1 MPKKLTINELEL
13 KIDIP
18 NSLTWNDGLVE
29 KLKKGIEDAF
39 DHINSKN
46 QIFKNDGIDFIEI
59 DLGTLSSIDE
69 FKDALTNELWVTFA
83 PYFKILDSENSSPTL
98 YDLFKSPKKNNQTQ
112 EIWSYLNSSFEFSDQ
127 NIDELIKNWERNS
140 ILSLSDIHELMIQLL
155 GDELSGELI
164 SWYRKNFGETVD
176 PNLLKL
182 FIELFQRKRNNLS
195 LNNIVLFESIFEL
208 WFKQD
213 IYLLLF
219 HSKNGPFEE
228 KLLQIILSRLS
239 DDEIMEINQQG
250 FFQSIIKGNSLD
262 YQNLT
267 KVWQKRLIQTYSLQK
282 VDGFLAETL
291 PIQWT
296 NTLGK
301 KSYHELEF
309 FLHLL
314 AYLNISPNRKLY
326 SIAIQAVLLGKP
338 FNITEWIVH
347 FFELVYPELPSEW
360 RNSKRFEEQILMQ
373 LSMFREGKKSIRS
386 VSEYWLWIKQSDTF
400 MLLWNKSIPAALK
413 RLTLISEYLYQSATV
428 NPKYPWKKRLFPTT
442 NLSPNISKDAPK
454 VIEILI
460 GDIKSWLNVTT
471 PFSTTNYSDKEILH
485 IHLVIGEI
493 KSLLFDFETFLMVL
507 SRYYNRSE
515 GWWREWVFT
524 SPIQKQY
531 LFNIWRDTV
540 LQIQKLEQVVTL
552 EIAEREYLKNDE
564 LKLNQEEFDDFPNL
578 KANASIELLYNQ
590 FEEFKKG
597 LTEEEWSVLQKFIE
611 DQNSDASKFKL
622 KFKSIENALLI
633 WFAYWKTT
641 SQAEV
646 PLKIQTVH
654 RTFQSQ
660 WWKELL
666 KTSQWINLILSSHHV
681 TNSPQFEFLLK
692 ISKALSTLIQENIQ
706 PESISLDLFQN
717 NFLLIIENQIQANLK
732 RIQWQRSEISLATF
746 FQSAEFHKAIN
757 DLANLLSIKNE
768 LPNKPA
774 TFEFINFPLLEIK
787 YSQDINQT
795 QVIVRPE
802 DVATLILKV
811 DVQEEPIDP
820 ILPGKYLDIVSLV
833 KELFQ
838 ILVRFDIEKKSPWQL
853 KINHLI
859 SNHWTTL
866 NGFTVLVVDESILK
880 ILDLVKSNSQNFFQN
895 LLLSKTF
902 LRGIETLLEYSVPKN
917 QQLEFLRNE
926 ILSSIIK
933 TIEGLDEIKIDYA
946 NSIDNNEPH
955 PELELYSLQ
964 SLFEQIGWGNLI
976 NVSETIKEI
985 TLDIDQFKDSKQ
997 FWELFLKQNPEMI
1010 QVLKKHP
1017 QRNEW
1022 IKTLSLKTDQ
1032 GIKRLSDIFSLETS
1046 VDWFNTIAAY
1056 GWKMHE
1062 KSLWELSLFIKN
1074 EHSSNSQWVFIDS
1087 IKQLLFEIQ
1096 TPLTKIQFLQLVLK
1110 VYRKIEPNLGLS
1122 HIAKFT
1128 NLFQELLEF
1137 SDNEKE
1143 FVRIEHDLPKIDEIS
1158 HKKEINSLEIFNKTE
1173 EFDLKTLEPALFQWV
1188 LEHPN
1193 ITESALEST
1202 LNFVWDQH
1210 GQNQNSKL
1218 KKRFVKEEV
1227 VKKWK
1232 IELSNFMWTHYVN
1245 SREPLNQKSNYFM
1258 PIAQTFAHW
1267 KSTYQLPYTLQIS
1280 SIKPLTWLEWLNKVK
1295 TPSFLKITTKFSEI
1309 SDPLNELKSDVIGKS
1324 KLKKENIPKTE
1335 KKEAPYPSF
1344 FNELN
1349 WEVLGPNDTT
1359 PYYITHLNSAF
1370 KEWKSFFSQIDKD
1383 IVSESFKEQ
1392 LFLVTLVSNETRFIE
1407 FISSIFNGWE
1417 QSENLTLE
1425 IQHALK
1431 STIGFI
1437 QRELRSVLKSIPSE
1451 KETHNELFQTIVA
1464 LRIYHAL
1471 FNSNSGLFYQK
1482 EWHQSIISRIN
1493 EESDQTF
1500 NRAKELIA
1508 EFFKSIEQKISYS
1521 LLTESQEWYQKL
1533 EQVSA
1538 LTTAPVS
1545 GILTLFEVIFNELSA
1560 STSPEKTSFEH
1571 PIQEIDQW
1579 LHHLRKFN
1587 FNQWLIDHW
1596 LPKTFIRYTEIQ
1608 GSTQEIENLDDLEFF
1623 ENWTLN
1629 FLQLFERG
1637 PQKYDGS
1644 VIEQLIVSVINPQ
1657 NEEPKDS
1664 QSDDLNK
1671 FKTDVGE
1678 KLKELWKRDVEPLK
1692 QTQKL
1697 LSDPIQKE
1705 ILKLKELGEN
1715 IEIPIKVNFEQKKE
1729 SVNEQIKTEIN
1740 RGTRYTANL
1749 CGMMLLAPFWGT
1761 LFRRLELLEKNEFK
1775 SSEHKLLA
1783 YQTILAIARIDEE
1796 SPLELQDLIPRI
1808 IVGIPPE
1815 NELSGLPQLTSEQ
1828 IEEITKF
1835 ISAVRSQWPVMI
1847 NFSNRGFI
1855 ESFLLRR
1862 GTVWKE
1868 SDSKWMIEVEG
1879 YGSDI
1884 IMQTLPWGYATMK
1897 FPWTSYMIFT
1907 EWKAP

>member
-18 NSLTWNDGLVE
+18 NSLIWNDGLVQI
-29 KLKKGIEDAF
+29 LKKGIEDAF
-39 DHINSKN
+39 DQINSKN

-69 FKDALTNELWVTFA
+69 FTDALTRELWVTFA
-83 PYFKILDSENSSPTL
+83 PYFKILDAENSSTTL
-98 YDLFKSPKKNNQTQ
+98 YDLFKSPQKNNQTQ
-112 EIWSYLNSSFEFSDQ
+112 EVWSYLNSSFEFSAQ
-127 NIDELIKNWERNS
+127 NIEELIKNWEQNS
-140 ILSLSDIHELMIQLL
+140 VLSLSDINELMIQLL

-182 FIELFQRKRNNLS
+182 FLLLFQRKRNNLS
-195 LNNIVLFESIFEL
+195 INNTILFESIFEL
-208 WFKQD
+208 WFKKD

-228 KLLQIILSRLS
+228 KLLHIILSRLS

-282 VDGFLAETL
+282 VDDFLTETL

-296 NTLGK
+296 NATGK
-301 KSYHELEF
+301 KSYQELEF

-314 AYLNISPNRKLY
+314 AFLNISPNRKLY

-338 FNITEWIVH
+338 FNISEWIVH
-347 FFELVYPELPSEW
+347 FFELVYPELPAEW
-360 RNSKRFEEQILMQ
+360 RNPKRFEEQIYFQ
-373 LSMFREGKKSIRS
+373 LSQYSEGKKSIKS
-386 VSEYWLWIKQSDTF
+386 ISEYWLWIKQSDIF
-400 MLLWNKSIPAALK
+400 MVLWNKSIPAALK
-413 RLTLISEYLYQSATV
+413 RLSLISEYLYQSATV

-493 KSLLFDFETFLMVL
+493 KSLLFDFETFLMIL

-524 SPIQKQY
+524 SPIQKQN

-552 EIAEREYLKNDE
+552 EIAEREYLKNNDLNLNVDE
-564 LKLNQEEFDDFPNL
+564 SGEIPNI
-578 KANASIELLYNQ
+578 KANESIELLYNQ
-590 FEEFKKG
+590 IEDFKNW
-597 LTEEEWSVLQKFIE
+597 LTEEEWGVLQKFIE
-611 DQNSDASKFKL
+611 EQSSEAAQFKL
-622 KFKSIENALLI
+622 KFKSIENALLV
-633 WFAYWKTT
+633 WFAHWKTT
-641 SQAEV
+641 SALEV
-646 PLKIQTVH
+646 PIKIQTVH
-654 RTFQSQ
+654 RTFQIQ
-660 WWKELL
+660 WWRELS
-666 KTSQWINLILSSHHV
+666 KTSQWLNIILSSHHV
-681 TNSPQFEFLLK
+681 TNSPQYDFLLK
-692 ISKALSTLIQENIQ
+692 ISKALLTLIQRNLDE
-706 PESISLDLFQN
+706 ESISLDPFQN
-717 NFLLIIENQIQANLK
+717 NFIWILENQIRANIK
-732 RIQWQRSEISLATF
+732 RLQWQRGEITLGTF
-746 FQSAEFHKAIN
+746 FQTEEFQKAIN
-757 DLANLLSIKNE
+757 DIALLLNIPNE
-768 LPNKPA
+768 LPNKQDDIELGNYA
-774 TFEFINFPLLEIK
+774 MLEVQ
-787 YSQDINQT
+787 YSQDLK
-795 QVIVRPE
+795 VIARAEEVS
-802 DVATLILKV
+802 TLILKI
-811 DVQEEPIDP
+811 DPLEDNNDP
-820 ILPGKYLDIVSLV
+820 ILPGLYIDIVALV
-833 KELFQ
+833 KDLFR
-838 ILVRFDIEKKSPWQL
+838 ILIQFDVEKKSPWL
-853 KINHLI
+853 IKINQLI
-859 SNHWTTL
+859 TNHWANL
-866 NGFTVLVVDESILK
+866 NGFTILVVDESILK
-880 ILDLVKSNSQNFFQN
+880 IIALIKSNSPNFFQN

-902 LRGIETLLEYSVPKN
+902 LRGIEKLLEYSVPKN
-917 QQLEFLRNE
+917 QQLLSLRNE
-926 ILSSIIK
+926 IVLATVK
-933 TIEGLDEIKIDYA
+933 TIEGLEEIKLDYA
-946 NSIDNNEPH
+946 NSVDNNEPH
-955 PELELYSLQ
+955 PEIELYSLQ

-976 NVSETIKEI
+976 DVSETIKEI
-985 TLDIDQFKDSKQ
+985 TLDLDQFKASKQ
-997 FWELFLKQNPEMI
+997 FWELFLKQNSEMI
-1010 QVLKKHP
+1010 HVLKKHP

-1022 IKTLSLKTDQ
+1022 IKTLSLKTEQ
-1032 GIKRLSDIFSLETS
+1032 GIKRLSDLFSLETS

-1056 GWKMHE
+1056 GWKMNE
-1062 KSLWELSLFIKN
+1062 KSIWDLSLFIKN
-1074 EHSSNSQWVFIDS
+1074 EHSSNSQWVFIDG
-1087 IKQLLFEIQ
+1087 IKQLLFEVQ

-1110 VYRKIEPNLGLS
+1110 VYRRIEPNLGIVQL
-1122 HIAKFT
+1122 AKFT

-1143 FVRIEHDLPKIDEIS
+1143 FVRIEHDLPKVEEKSTI
-1158 HKKEINSLEIFNKTE
+1158 KEIPPLENFNNTT
-1173 EFDLKTLEPALFQWV
+1173 EFDLKTIEPSLFYWA

-1193 ITESALEST
+1193 ITETALEST
-1202 LNFVWDQH
+1202 LNLVWENWL
-1210 GQNQNSKL
+1210 NQNSKL
-1218 KKRFVKEEV
+1218 KKRLVKGDLV
-1227 VKKWK
+1227 NKWK
-1232 IELSNFMWTHYVN
+1232 TEISNFMWNHYIN
-1245 SREPLNQKSNYFM
+1245 SSEPLSQKLNYFIPM
-1258 PIAQTFAHW
+1258 AQTFAHW

-1280 SIKPLTWLEWLNKVK
+1280 NVKPINWLEWLNTVK
-1295 TPSFLKITTKFSEI
+1295 TPNFLKQATKFSEI
-1309 SDPLNELKSDVIGKS
+1309 SDPLKEINSEVLGKS
-1324 KLKKENIPKTE
+1324 KIKKENTPIIE

-1349 WEVLGPNDTT
+1349 WEVLGPNDASPT
-1359 PYYITHLNSAF
+1359 YIAYLISAYN
-1370 KEWKSFFSQIDKD
+1370 EWKSSFLEMDGD
-1383 IVSESFKEQ
+1383 LVSESFKEQ
-1392 LFLVTLVSNETRFIE
+1392 LFLVTLVSNETRLSQFIAT
-1407 FISSIFNGWE
+1407 IFNGWE
-1417 QSENLTLE
+1417 QQSEFISLE
-1425 IQHALK
+1425 IKQTLK
-1431 STIGFI
+1431 STILFI
-1437 QRELRSVLKSIPSE
+1437 HDELKKVMKSTPNE
-1451 KETHNELFQTIVA
+1451 NELFQTLVA

-1471 FNSNSGLFYQK
+1471 FGSNTGLFYQK
-1482 EWHQSIISRIN
+1482 EWHTSIIQKIN
-1493 EESDQTF
+1493 EESNQTSEI
-1500 NRAKELIA
+1500 AKELIA
-1508 EFFKSIEQKISYS
+1508 EFFQSLEKKISYS
-1521 LLTESQEWYQKL
+1521 LLTESHEWYHKL
-1533 EQVSA
+1533 EQVNA

-1545 GILTLFEVIFNELSA
+1545 GILALFEIIFNEISG
-1560 STSPEKTSFEH
+1560 SSNTENTSFKH

-1579 LHHLRKFN
+1579 LHQLRKFS
-1587 FNQWLIDHW
+1587 FNQWLLDYW
-1596 LPKTFIRYTEIQ
+1596 LPKTVIRYSEIQ
-1608 GSTQEIENLDDLEFF
+1608 GTTQEMEDLVIF

-1629 FLQLFERG
+1629 FLDLFERG
-1637 PQKYDGS
+1637 PQKHEGS
-1644 VIEQLIVSVINPQ
+1644 PSEQLLASLINPQ
-1657 NEEPKDS
+1657 KKEQTEKAIVEV
-1664 QSDDLNK
+1664 NK
-1671 FKTDVGE
+1671 FKTEVRE
-1678 KLKELWKRDVEPLK
+1678 KLNELWKREIEPLQ

-1697 LSDPIQKE
+1697 LTDPVQKE
-1705 ILKLKELGEN
+1705 ILKLQELGEI
-1715 IEIPIKVNFEQKKE
+1715 IEIPIKVNFEQKKA
-1729 SVNEQIKTEIN
+1729 SVNEQIKSEIN

-1783 YQTILAIARIDEE
+1783 YQTILAIARIEE
-1796 SPLELQDLIPRI
+1796 ETPLELQDLIPRI

-1815 NELSGLPQLTSEQ
+1815 NELSGLPVLTSAQ